1 MKCKCGNDL
10 FSGQFRCGKCG
21 QIVALLPKET
31 EKETEAKEKPK
42 KANKTKKE
50 TK

>member
-10 FSGQFRCGKCG
+10 FPGQFRCGKCG
-21 QIVALLPKET
+21 QIVALLESET
-31 EKETEAKEKPK
+31 KPK
-42 KANKTKKE
+42 KEPTKADKTKKE